1 MSSNAVK
8 TIATNRKA
16 RHDYH
21 IADTFEAG
29 MVLTGTEIKSI
40 RAGRVSLRDSY
51 ATVKDGELWLQNAHI
66 APYDQGTYANHE
78 PRRPRKLLMHRRE
91 INRIAGKL
99 LEKGFTLV
107 PLRLYLKNNLAKV
120 ELGLARGKKQYDKR
134 AALRQR
140 ETRREIDR
148 AVARHWKGK

>member
-1 MSSNAVK
+1 MSTNAVK

-21 IADTFEAG
+21 IDDTFEAG

-40 RAGRVSLRDSY
+40 RAGRVNLRDSY
-51 ATVKDGELWLQNAHI
+51 ATVKEGELWLLNAHI

-99 LEKGFTLV
+99 QEKGFTLV